1 MNSANRSGVQQIPR
15 ATAPPRPQVLDPVD
29 RAIRMMVQE
38 LGFDEGD
45 AKWALKITDT
55 GEGIDADAAV
65 ALLYRE
71 RLSIGRSQGSNPG
84 SLISSVMNSGEMK
97 NSGWRWN

>member
-1 MNSANRSGVQQIPR
+1 
-15 ATAPPRPQVLDPVD
+15 
-29 RAIRMMVQE
+29 MMVQE

-55 GEGIDADAAV
+55 GEGIDIDAAV

-71 RLSIGRSQGSNPG
+71 RLSIGRSQSSNPE
-84 SLISSVMNSGEMK
+84 SLISSVMNSREMK